1 MATAGTN
8 AVVAHVNNDLKKTVR
23 RLPNDEASLNKVLD
37 DSIKDAYK
45 RPWHRLERGLR
56 LNRLRAFV
64 EEEKK
69 KLNLTQFESASLLG
83 ILQKSLD
90 KKLLNSKTTV
100 IYDQDQESILEI
112 KGLVM
117 HRGADNIMRYQLL
130 EKKPAGTMR
139 KKKDEAATNDVT
151 SGAAAAAA
159 GQPTPSAKLI

>member
-1 MATAGTN
+1 MATPSGS
-8 AVVAHVNNDLKKTVR
+8 VAAAAAAATGQQEPRNKTVR

-69 KLNLTQFESASLLG
+69 KLNLTQFESATLLAL
-83 ILQKSLD
+83 LQKALD

-100 IYDQDQESILEI
+100 IYDQEKEAILEI

-117 HRGADNIMRYQLL
+117 HRGADGIMKYQLL
-130 EKKPAGTMR
+130 EKKAVSTMR
-139 KKKDEAATNDVT
+139 KKKDEGANGGT
-151 SGAAAAAA
+151 GAAQA
-159 GQPTPSAKLI
+159 